1 MVGCLKSSQGIAS
14 LLPDSPH
21 ADKDTTSMQLHCPS
35 EHAGLPLVAWER
47 QQYHAIAIGWTCP
60 IKGLNNR

>member
-1 MVGCLKSSQGIAS
+1 MVGCLKSSQGIAN

-21 ADKDTTSMQLHCPS
+21 ADKDTTMQLHCLS

-47 QQYHAIAIGWTCP
+47 QQYYAIAIGWMFP